1 MRESKILT
9 SYSDKEPEITVLV
22 REETR
27 ASRGAG
33 CADAVA
39 ARAMCPNGG
48 AHSTHSQHT
57 HTSCAALR
65 THRLQG
71 I

>member
-9 SYSDKEPEITVLV
+9 SYADKEPEITVLV
-22 REETR
+22 RETR

-33 CADAVA
+33 RADAVA
-39 ARAMCPNGG
+39 ARAMCPHSG